1 VAQGRTAAAYPFAL
15 RLEGTGWVVETKE
28 MLSAVVE
35 DILAG
40 ASAGEIAARFHSTM
54 AEVVLAGC
62 RKVRQEEGMRS
73 VALSG
78 GTFQN
83 TLLVRQVLTLL
94 RDEGFSIYTHR
105 RVPANDGGLSLGQAV
120 LANSVFNHGNR

>member
-1 VAQGRTAAAYPFAL
+1 
-15 RLEGTGWVVETKE
+15 
-28 MLSAVVE
+28 MLSAVVA
-35 DILAG
+35 DVLAG
-40 ASAGEIAARFHSTM
+40 ASAGEIAARFHRTM

-62 RKVRQEEGMRS
+62 RKVRQEDGMRS

-78 GTFQN
+78 GSFQN
-83 TLLVRQVLTLL
+83 TLLVRQVLNLL

-120 LANSVFNHGNR
+120 LANCVFNHGNR